1 MSSNELTTVS
11 HCDRALPSLRDTK
24 IAKSNLHLQVATFQI
39 QMTVL
44 SVYLISM
51 IHAVKPS
58 GHFINISDGV
68 LGTVEMA
75 QNMTSIWFLLRPQKI
90 ILLVQLFISN

>member
-1 MSSNELTTVS
+1 MGRLYPQFLSSNEFFTVS
-11 HCDRALPSLRDTK
+11 HCDYRALPSLRDTK
-24 IAKSNLHLQVATFQI
+24 ISEKPNLHLHEATFQI

-68 LGTVEMA
+68 LETIEID
-75 QNMTSIWFLLRPQKI
+75 QNITLI
-90 ILLVQLFISN
+90 

>member
-1 MSSNELTTVS
+1 MNMG
-11 HCDRALPSLRDTK
+11 DTRISK
-24 IAKSNLHLQVATFQI
+24 KVKFAPHEATFQI

-44 SVYLISM
+44 SVYLILM

-68 LGTVEMA
+68 LETTEMD
-75 QNMTSIWFLLRPQKI
+75 QNITSISFLLRPQKMT
-90 ILLVQLFISN
+90 LV